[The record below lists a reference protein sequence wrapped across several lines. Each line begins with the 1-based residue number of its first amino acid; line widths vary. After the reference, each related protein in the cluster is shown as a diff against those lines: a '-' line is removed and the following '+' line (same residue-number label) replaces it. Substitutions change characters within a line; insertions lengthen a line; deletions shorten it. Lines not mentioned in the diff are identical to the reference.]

1 MKNPF
6 RYGCV
11 VEGEYFC
18 PRPDLER
25 QMRRCAEDGQNIVVE
40 GERRMGKTSLVRKAV
55 LGLKGE
61 RLLYIDLYSIRTL
74 EDFCRRVM
82 VGISH
87 VTERMSF
94 LKRAVQLAYRL
105 RPVITLDPV
114 TGSPT
119 ISVDA
124 RAAEESGSLTVVM
137 ETIRKLAEEGKLCVV
152 FDEFQ
157 DILKLEDGDRIL
169 AEMRS
174 TIQFQADTPYF
185 FLGSVRNEML
195 RIFTSPD
202 SPFFKSAALFSIGE
216 IDTEEFARFVVT
228 RFKKGARKVGLEM
241 AKTIISFA
249 RGVSGDVQELCDALW
264 SVTDE
269 SAEIVESDI
278 AAALG
283 VVFSRERNGFDAIVA
298 DLTPNQFTVL
308 RGLAENED
316 SRVFTAEFM
325 NRVRMTSPGSVKRV
339 LNKLVALRVIYLYRS
354 QYKFAN
360 PFFREWLRRELR

>member
-18 PRPDLER
+18 PRPKLEC
-25 QMRRCAEDGQNIVVE
+25 QIRRYAEEGQNIVVE

-61 RLLYIDLYSIRTL
+61 RLLYIDFYSIRTM

-82 VGISH
+82 VGISR

-105 RPVITLDPV
+105 RPVISLDAI
-114 TGSPT
+114 TGAPT

-124 RAAEESGSLTVVM
+124 RAAEEPGSLDVVM
-137 ETIRKLAEEGKLCVV
+137 ETIRKLAEGGKLCVV

-157 DILKLEDGDRIL
+157 DVLKLENGTRIL

-174 TIQFQADTPYF
+174 TIQFQPDTPYF

-195 RIFTSPD
+195 RIFTDPD
-202 SPFFKSAALFSIGE
+202 SPFFKSAAVFSIGE
-216 IDTEEFARFVVT
+216 IDPEDFAAFIVA
-228 RFKKGARKVGLEM
+228 RFKKGGRKISLET
-241 AKTIISFA
+241 AKSIISFA

-264 SVTDE
+264 SITDE
-269 SAEIVESDI
+269 ATDIVDENLTE
-278 AAALG
+278 ALK
-283 VVFSRERNGFDAIVA
+283 VVFAREKNGFDSIVS

-316 SRVFTAEFM
+316 SRVFTSEFM

-339 LNKLVALRVIYLYRS
+339 LNKLVAMRVIYLYRS

-360 PFFREWLRRELR
+360 PFFREWIKRELR